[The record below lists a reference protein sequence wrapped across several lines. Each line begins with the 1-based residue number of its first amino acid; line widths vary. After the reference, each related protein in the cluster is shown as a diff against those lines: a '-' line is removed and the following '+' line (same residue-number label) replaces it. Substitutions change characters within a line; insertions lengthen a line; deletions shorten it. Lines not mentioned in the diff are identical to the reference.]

1 MSLINSEQKPNHRFV
16 KEIQR
21 AEKELVELN
30 MLIKKKHK
38 ALFMANQQ
46 LKDINAELGH
56 STKLLTQREQ
66 ELDNAYAT
74 VVHQQEQLELITNH
88 SPIGITYV
96 DHDLRYTFVNSIYQ
110 EWLNVPMFEVLG
122 QRMENIWEKK
132 SADFFVNQ
140 MDLLGEERRRRIE
153 TALLFP
159 NGDYKYIILTL
170 CPEYNKEGKLIGCF
184 HFIEDI
190 THLKE
195 AEIVLKKNN
204 QQLENEVVERKKV
217 TKELELANEQLK
229 HFAYAVAH
237 DLKEPVRTINSFS
250 KILVKKYEQT
260 MPPDGKSLLNL
271 ITSSSNR
278 LGTMIQDLLSYATM
292 DKNLLKASEV
302 KLNDVVEIVKS
313 QLQAAIDENEVVLN
327 CNNLGI
333 VKGHQTLMIQL
344 FQNII
349 SNAIK
354 FKTSKESPII
364 NIASE
369 KMGDFYQISIQ
380 DNGIGIAENHIDHI
394 FGVFN
399 KLHAPT
405 EYSGSGIGL
414 ATCKKIVDIYE
425 GKIWATSELGKGTM
439 FYFTLPAFTN

>member
-1 MSLINSEQKPNHRFV
+1 
-16 KEIQR
+16 
-21 AEKELVELN
+21 
-30 MLIKKKHK
+30 
-38 ALFMANQQ
+38 
-46 LKDINAELGH
+46 
-56 STKLLTQREQ
+56 
-66 ELDNAYAT
+66 
-74 VVHQQEQLELITNH
+74 
-88 SPIGITYV
+88 
-96 DHDLRYTFVNSIYQ
+96 
-110 EWLNVPMFEVLG
+110 
-122 QRMENIWEKK
+122 
-132 SADFFVNQ
+132 
-140 MDLLGEERRRRIE
+140 
-153 TALLFP
+153 
-159 NGDYKYIILTL
+159 
-170 CPEYNKEGKLIGCF
+170 
-184 HFIEDI
+184 
-190 THLKE
+190 
-195 AEIVLKKNN
+195 
-204 QQLENEVVERKKV
+204 
-217 TKELELANEQLK
+217 
-229 HFAYAVAH
+229 
-237 DLKEPVRTINSFS
+237 LKEPVRTINSFS

-278 LGTMIQDLLSYATM
+278 LGKMIQDLLSYATM

-313 QLQAAIDENEVVLN
+313 QLQAAINENEVVLN

-369 KMGDFYQISIQ
+369 KMGDFYQISIE